1 MRLTASSEVPKY
13 LTVVWQPVA
22 FSNGVTQSVFGSLVP
37 SSAYPGHARM
47 LTAPSL
53 VPSFLAIGTS
63 GAVKPAALF
72 VPPLS
77 DDEPQL
83 VTASARAP
91 TVETAAM
98 ARRAGWMGV
107 LMRIPPGYGTCCRL
121 MPFRAR

>member
-13 LTVVWQPVA
+13 LTVAWHPVA

-37 SSAYPGHARM
+37 SSAYPGQARM

-63 GAVKPAALF
+63 GAVTPAALL

-77 DDEPQL
+77 DEPQPA
-83 VTASARAP
+83 TTRASAPAAA
-91 TVETAAM
+91 TTAIL
-98 ARRAGWMGV
+98 RG
-107 LMRIPPGYGTCCRL
+107 
-121 MPFRAR
+121 

>member
-37 SSAYPGHARM
+37 SSAYPGHART

-77 DDEPQL
+77 DDPQL
-83 VTASARAP
+83 VTVSARAP
-91 TVETAAM
+91 TVESTTI
-98 ARRAGWMGV
+98 ARRAGWAGV
-107 LMRIPPGYGTCCRL
+107 LMRTPPGCWTCCRL
-121 MPFRAR
+121 VPFRAR